1 MTCCRCASMMIHS
14 VAIRFYAAST
24 DMSEHTHGQ
33 AWRCPICGHYEDN
46 RTRLNQ
52 KAMKLAGVK

>member
-1 MTCCRCASMMIHS
+1 MTCRRCASCMLKCEP
-14 VAIRFYAAST
+14 VRFHASST
-24 DMSEHTHGQ
+24 DMSEHTHGTTY
-33 AWRCPICGHYEDN
+33 RCPICGHYEDN